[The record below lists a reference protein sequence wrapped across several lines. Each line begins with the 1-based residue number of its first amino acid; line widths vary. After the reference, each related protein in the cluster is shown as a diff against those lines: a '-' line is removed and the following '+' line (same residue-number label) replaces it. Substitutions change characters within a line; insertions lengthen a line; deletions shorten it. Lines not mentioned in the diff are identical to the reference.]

1 MNSPHRFAVAPML
14 DRTDR
19 HFRYFFRQISR
30 GALLY
35 TEMVVDRALIHGD
48 PARLLAHD
56 PAERPLVLQLA
67 SADPNTAAKAAKKA
81 LPYGFFELNLN
92 VGCPSEKSQR
102 AGFGAILMRDPDRV
116 AAMARAIA
124 EATGRMPSIKHRLG
138 LDDDREEESLFG
150 FVERLAEAGVTTFVV
165 HARKALLS
173 LDTRKNRAVPP
184 LRHDLVHRL
193 KAAFPELTIITNG
206 GIQTTD
212 EALTH
217 LARLD
222 GVMVG
227 RAAWEDPFRF
237 ADVDERIFGLERRP
251 TRAEVARRMA
261 EYLQAELERGT
272 PGSAVIRP
280 LFNLYKGVPGARA
293 WRRLLGGGPPTPE
306 TLLNAL
312 EAAEEAPS
320 GKVGAWV

>member
-1 MNSPHRFAVAPML
+1 ML

-19 HFRYFFRQISR
+19 HFRYFFRQISQ

-48 PARLLAHD
+48 PERLLVHD
-56 PAERPLVLQLA
+56 PAEHPLVLQLA
-67 SADPNTAAKAAKKA
+67 AADPKTAEMAAKKA
-81 LPYGFFELNLN
+81 CPYGFFELNLN

-102 AGFGAILMRDPDRV
+102 AGFGAVLMRDPNRV
-116 AAMARAIA
+116 AAIARAIA
-124 EATGRMPSIKHRLG
+124 EATGRMPSVKHRLG

-150 FVERLAEAGVTTFVV
+150 FVERLARAGVTTFIV

-193 KAAFPELTIITNG
+193 KKAFPELTLITNG

-212 EALTH
+212 AALAH

-227 RAAWEDPFRF
+227 RAAWENPFRF
-237 ADVDERIFGLERRP
+237 ADVDERIFGQKRRP

-261 EYLQAELERGT
+261 EYLEMELKRGT

-280 LFNLYKGVPGARA
+280 LFNLYKGVPGARV
-293 WRRLLGGGPPTPE
+293 WRRILGGGPPTPE
-306 TLLNAL
+306 TLLKAL